1 LDHEGVEPHELADV
15 YLAGSFGAA
24 LDPGS
29 AGTLGLVPPVSD
41 SAVRSVGNAAIEGAK
56 AALISFRERGVA
68 FQIPFHTE
76 YVELS
81 AHPDFNDTFMASM
94 TFPDLEGIP

>member
-1 LDHEGVEPHELADV
+1 VAAAVRIVLDHVGVEPHELADV
-15 YLAGSFGAA
+15 FLAGSFGAA
-24 LDPGS
+24 LDPVS
-29 AGTLGLVPPVSD
+29 ARSLGLVPPASE

-81 AHPDFNDTFMASM
+81 TH
-94 TFPDLEGIP
+94 LEATP